1 MHNDKLIPFIF
12 LEDIEKLASQEIEK
26 KKEVITKVLRPKIQ
40 EIVAPVLSVLEK
52 VVGIDLFWYSKIS
65 VAPIINEEYN
75 LNFVAYGIEPRKNQ
89 GYTKDTPTLDIYLR
103 FEIHSP
109 SEVGT
114 YLKISG
120 KYEKSRF
127 ALVFHENTEE
137 LIKLILNAF
146 VFGRMKDLDVPLTD
160 IEKIVDFFDK
170 YFTGEDLVLFFGPV
184 DVFRPKDEIYAS
196 VLLRFLTLF
205 PIYQGIIEV
214 SLQNTTNF
222 KNYERKIFEFIT
234 KK

>member
-1 MHNDKLIPFIF
+1 MHNDKLTPFILF
-12 LEDIEKLASQEIEK
+12 EDVEKLALKEVEK
-26 KKEVITKVLRPKIQ
+26 KKEIITKVLRPKVQ

-65 VAPIINEEYN
+65 VAPIINEEEN
-75 LNFVAYGIEPRKNQ
+75 LNFVAYGIEPRRNE
-89 GYTKDTPTLDIYLR
+89 GYTKEVPILDIHLR

-109 SEVGT
+109 NEIGT
-114 YLKISG
+114 YLKICG

-137 LIKLILNAF
+137 VIKLVLNAF
-146 VFGRMKDLDVPLTD
+146 VFGRTKDLDVPLTD
-160 IEKIVDFFDK
+160 IEKIVDFFDN

-184 DVFRPKDEIYAS
+184 DVFRPKDEIYAG

-205 PIYQGIIEV
+205 PIYQGIIEAA
-214 SLQNTTNF
+214 LQRTTNF
-222 KNYERKIFEFIT
+222 KSYKKKIFEFIT